1 MFTAKFIKNIIFDGV
16 KLRAI
21 GRSGSPTR
29 VLAVQGDLDGSCT
42 IYSLMMM
49 LIFHQKLDWED
60 LTERERAK
68 DNEFVDRIQREF
80 LHSFNGLC
88 KGGHMISDL
97 SDKLNRCFG
106 AKLSEAFTI
115 FPQEINSVRRR
126 ELHQRIR
133 TQLDARK
140 PVLIAFQRKEE
151 GGGHA
156 LVAIGY
162 RRDSWDRLRLF
173 CLDPARRLPYMSV
186 WNNVVDLDYLSNDDM
201 AITDVNHYEE
211 ERVCV
216 TKILIIHD
224 KPIEPFCPF

>member
-1 MFTAKFIKNIIFDGV
+1 MFTVKFIKNIIFDGE

-60 LTERERAK
+60 LTDRERAK
-68 DNEFVDRIQREF
+68 DNEFIDRIQHEF
-80 LHSFNGLC
+80 LHSLNGLC
-88 KGGHMISDL
+88 IGGHMISDL

-106 AKLSEAFTI
+106 EKLSEVFTI
-115 FPQEINSVRRR
+115 FPQNYNSISRR

-133 TQLDARK
+133 AQLDARK
-140 PVLIAFQRKEE
+140 PVLLAFQRKE

-162 RRDSWDRLRLF
+162 RKDSWNRLRLF

-186 WNNVVDLDYLSNDDM
+186 WNNVIDLDYLSNDDM
-201 AITDVNHYEE
+201 AITDFNHYEE
-211 ERVCV
+211 EKVCV
-216 TKILIIHD
+216 TKMMIIRD
-224 KPIEPFCPF
+224 SPSELECPF

>member
-1 MFTAKFIKNIIFDGV
+1 MFAAKFIKNIIFNGES
-16 KLRAI
+16 LRAL
-21 GRSGSPTR
+21 GRSGNPTR
-29 VLAVQGDLDGSCT
+29 VFAVQGDLDGSCCV
-42 IYSLMMM
+42 YSLMMM

-60 LTERERAK
+60 LTDRERAK
-68 DNEFVDRIQREF
+68 DNEFIDRIQREF

-133 TQLDARK
+133 AQLDARK
-140 PVLIAFQRKEE
+140 PVLLAFQRKE

-162 RRDSWDRLRLF
+162 RRDGWNRLRLF

-186 WNNVVDLDYLSNDDM
+186 WNNVIDLDYLSNDDM

-211 ERVCV
+211 KNVCV
-216 TKILIIHD
+216 TKVMIIHD
-224 KPIEPFCPF
+224 NPSELECPF